1 MNENSQDEA
10 GAANT
15 PGEDIDVDV
24 AILGAGTGG
33 MAAYREARKHTDRIA
48 LLDGGTLGTTCARVG
63 CMPSKLLIAAA
74 EARHRAEDIDGFGLR
89 GGPVEVDGAAVM
101 RRVREERD
109 RFVGFVLEAVE
120 DFRKSHLIR
129 SHARFESDST
139 LRLDDGRRVRARAVV
154 IATGSRP
161 NVPSPFEAAGDRLI
175 VNDDVFDWQD
185 LPGSVAVLGTGVI
198 GLELGQALHRLGVRT
213 RLLGR
218 GGSVGPISDPLVLAK
233 AREIFSSELA
243 VSWEAADVRIGRAGE
258 EVTIAW
264 DDPQGGGEERF
275 DYLLAATGRRAN
287 IDSLGLEHTSLVLD
301 ERGAP
306 CYDPLSMRCGDSA
319 IFIAGDAS
327 ADLPLLHE
335 AADEGRLAGE
345 NAARFPEAYRRA
357 RRTGLGIA
365 FSDPQIAM
373 VGESHAELRARGAAF
388 ETGEVDFGDQG
399 RARVMRVNRGLLH
412 VYGERG
418 TGRLL
423 GAEMIGPAAEH
434 LGHLLAWALA
444 DRLTASEALGRP
456 FYHPVLEEGLRTA
469 LRTLNARLRFDANPP
484 ARCID
489 CGPGG

>member
-1 MNENSQDEA
+1 MTDD
-10 GAANT
+10 GRT
-15 PGEDIDVDV
+15 DIEVDV
-24 AILGAGTGG
+24 AIIGAGTGG
-33 MAAYREARKHTDRIA
+33 MAAYREARKYGGRIA
-48 LLDGGTLGTTCARVG
+48 LIDGGPLGTTCARVG

-74 EARHRAEDIDGFGLR
+74 EARHRAEDVAGFGLV
-89 GGPVEVDGAAVM
+89 GGEVGVDGPAVM

-120 DFRKSHLIR
+120 GFDAAHFLRHR
-129 SHARFESDST
+129 ARFEDERT
-139 LRLDDGRRVRARAVV
+139 LRLDDGSLVRAGAVV

-161 NVPSPFEAAGDRLI
+161 HVPPAFEAAGDRLI

-185 LPGSVAVLGTGVI
+185 LPDSAAVFGTGVI

-213 RLLGR
+213 RLFGR
-218 GGSVGPISDPLVLAK
+218 GGSVGPLSDPAVLERG
-233 AREIFSSELA
+233 REIFSAEMP
-243 VSWEAADVRIGRAGE
+243 VSWNAADVVVGRDGDAVTVRWRDGAGD
-258 EVTIAW
+258 EV
-264 DDPQGGGEERF
+264 EERF

-287 IDSLGLEHTSLVLD
+287 VDGLGLENTTLALD

-306 CYDPLSMRCGDSA
+306 LYDPLSMRCGDSS

-345 NAARFPEAYRRA
+345 NAARLPDAYRRA
-357 RRTGLGIA
+357 RRTPLGIA

-373 VGESHAELRARGAAF
+373 IGESHAELVARGAAF
-388 ETGEVDFGDQG
+388 ETGDIAFEDQG

-412 VYGERG
+412 VYAECE

-434 LGHLLAWALA
+434 LGHLLAWTI
-444 DRLTASEALGRP
+444 DTRSTVSEALGRP
-456 FYHPVLEEGLRTA
+456 FYHPVIEEGLRTA
-469 LRTLNARLRFDANPP
+469 LRTLNARLGFDANPP